1 MCSLL
6 LLAVALAILNWL
18 AVARKWKLVEYVSKP
33 AVTLALL
40 AWLWQTGKMHGP
52 LTWFAVGAALSVAG
66 DVFLMVPRDLFIAG
80 LAAFFLAQLAYV
92 VGFNPTPPPVSA
104 FGLVATVILG
114 LIVWRAY
121 ARLAKGLADRG
132 AVGLRLPVLAYAIV
146 ISLMVLSALHTL
158 IRPEWGPTHAALVAG
173 GAVLFL
179 ISDLTL
185 AWDRFVAPVS
195 RADLKVIITYHLAQF
210 GILLGAA
217 LHFRP

>member
-1 MCSLL
+1 MYFLL
-6 LLAVALAILNWL
+6 LLALAFAILNWL
-18 AVARKWKLVEYVSKP
+18 AVARKWKPVEYVSKP

-121 ARLAKGLADRG
+121 ARLAQGLAARG

-146 ISLMVLSALHTL
+146 ISLMVLSALQTL

>member
-52 LTWFAVGAALSVAG
+52 LTWFAVGVALSVAG

-80 LAAFFLAQLAYV
+80 LAAFLLAHLAYI
-92 VGFNPTPPPVSA
+92 VGLNPTPPPVSA
-104 FGLVATVILG
+104 FTLVATGILV
-114 LIVWRAY
+114 LIVSWAY
-121 ARLAKGLADRG
+121 ARLNKGLAARG
-132 AVGLRLPVLAYAIV
+132 AAALRLPVLVYAIV
-146 ISLMVLSALHTL
+146 ISLMVLSALVTL
-158 IRPEWGPTHAALVAG
+158 IRPEWHPTHAALVAG

-185 AWDRFVAPVS
+185 AWDRFVAPVF